1 MMFSIL
7 LLLFPLLV
15 SAYSNPGACSGAC
28 NTHDPSLIQRTS
40 DGTWFLFSTG
50 GGIGI
55 STASSISGSFTSVGE
70 VLSSGSKIDLTG
82 NTDLW
87 APDVHYVSGTYYLY
101 YAVSTFGSQS
111 SAIGVATSTTLEPGS
126 WTDHGA
132 TGIASASGKAY
143 NAIDPNLLEVSSTEF
158 LFSFGSFWD
167 DIYGVTFASPPLTAA
182 SGASSSQLSY
192 NSSGTHAQ
200 EGSFR
205 YYSSSTGYYYLL
217 ISSGICC
224 GYDTSLPSPGDEYRI
239 IMGRSTSPT
248 GPFVDKDGKDM
259 TAGGGSTL
267 LKSHGYVYGPGG
279 QGVYTAS
286 SLGDVLYYHY
296 ADTDVG
302 LADADY
308 LFGWNVLTYSSGW
321 PAV

>member
-1 MMFSIL
+1 M
-7 LLLFPLLV
+7 
-15 SAYSNPGACSGAC
+15 
-28 NTHDPSLIQRTS
+28 
-40 DGTWFLFSTG
+40 
-50 GGIGI
+50 
-55 STASSISGSFTSVGE
+55 
-70 VLSSGSKIDLTG
+70 
-82 NTDLW
+82 
-87 APDVHYVSGTYYLY
+87 Y

-111 SAIGVATSTTLEPGS
+111 SAIGVATSTTMEPGS

-132 TGIASASGKAY
+132 TGISSSSSKAY
-143 NAIDPNLLEVSSTEF
+143 NAIDPNLLEVSSTNF
-158 LFSFGSFWD
+158 QFSFGSFWD
-167 DIYGVTFASPPLTAA
+167 DIYGVSFAEPPLKVT
-182 SGASSSQLSY
+182 SGASSTQLSY

-205 YYSSSTGYYYLL
+205 YYASSTGYYYLL

-224 GYDTSLPSPGDEYRI
+224 NYNTDKPAVGDEYRI
-239 IMGRSTSPT
+239 IMGRSTSAT

-267 LKSHGYVYGPGG
+267 LKSHDYVYGPGG

-296 ADTDVG
+296 ADTNVG
-302 LADADY
+302 LADSEY